1 MAVAEAHGAHAL
13 VLGDFGCGVLLNPPE
28 LVARAFYQQLV
39 DGGFKNTFRE
49 VVFAVN
55 AEHLQGKRNLDIF
68 KSILSPWQKNP
79 LYGNCLLYTSDA
91 ADEL

>member
-1 MAVAEAHGAHAL
+1 M
-13 VLGDFGCGVLLNPPE
+13 LGDFGCGVLLNPPE

-79 LYGNCLLYTSDA
+79 LYGKKVSILGDSISTFWGSNP
-91 ADEL
+91 E